1 MEFLKAPFLPFKLN
15 FRGGREQIDISVYF
29 PTFGIFFC
37 EGRRRWASAVR
48 AHPHLVEETSSL
60 LSQLHCGKVKVAKR
74 KYDYDVMMKFETISV
89 SLRFNEDKGADF
101 TAPVFKVDFF
111 RNSELIL
118 YE

>member
-1 MEFLKAPFLPFKLN
+1 MFDPGTYYLEGIKVKQVLGAIWNSYKAPFLPFKLN

-60 LSQLHCGKVKVAKR
+60 LSQLHRGKKNVLGKKR
-74 KYDYDVMMKFETISV
+74 RLPKI
-89 SLRFNEDKGADF
+89 
-101 TAPVFKVDFF
+101 
-111 RNSELIL
+111 
-118 YE
+118 